1 MLSDLLLLVTSESLE
16 SEFNESRL
24 TFNRGLRLFARV
36 GTPGVE
42 TKETWLLFSG
52 IGKVADPFSILLSS
66 ASLTDDLI
74 THSIS

>member
-42 TKETWLLFSG
+42 SKRAWLFSG
-52 IGKVADPFSILLSS
+52 IGRVADPFSILLSS

-74 THSIS
+74 THCVN

>member
-42 TKETWLLFSG
+42 TKETWLFSG